1 MNLLK
6 KMQEESMFSDSEQEI
21 VRFLLMNPTENL
33 TVRELAERTY
43 TSCATIVRMCRK
55 LGYDGYRQFKVEF
68 IKEMESRK
76 YLIETVDYNQ
86 PFHGEESVQDIIRNM
101 GMLYKESTDLFLQ
114 SLDGKNV
121 EQISKTILEARRIY
135 IYAVGDSM
143 ITARAF
149 ANKLLK
155 LDIYPILACEFG
167 EGTASSYN
175 VTKND
180 CAIFLSYSLR
190 HADFKRCFK
199 ILRDKQVP
207 VITITANEK
216 HVITKL
222 SAYKLLI
229 PGKEEEF
236 KIATF
241 YSQFAFSFLCDII
254 YSTIYAQ
261 NYQYYS
267 ERKQEIDGLGRV

>member
-1 MNLLK
+1 MDLLR
-6 KMQEESMFSDSEQEI
+6 KMQEEDIFSESERE
-21 VRFLLMNPTENL
+21 VACYLLMNPTENL
-33 TVRELAERTY
+33 TVKELAERTY
-43 TSCATIVRMCRK
+43 TSSATIVRMCRK

-76 YLIETVDYNQ
+76 YLVETVDYNQ

-121 EQISKTILEARRIY
+121 ARIGKAILEARRIY

-175 VTKND
+175 VTKRD
-180 CAIFLSYSLR
+180 CAIFLSYSLNYSG
-190 HADFKRCFK
+190 FKTCFK
-199 ILRDKQVP
+199 ILKEKQVP
-207 VITITANEK
+207 IITITANEK
-216 HVITKL
+216 HPITRL

-229 PGKEEEF
+229 PGKETDF

-241 YSQFAFSFLCDII
+241 YSQFAFSFLCDIL
-254 YSTIYAQ
+254 YSTVYSQ

-267 ERKQEIDGLGRV
+267 ERKQEIDRLGKT